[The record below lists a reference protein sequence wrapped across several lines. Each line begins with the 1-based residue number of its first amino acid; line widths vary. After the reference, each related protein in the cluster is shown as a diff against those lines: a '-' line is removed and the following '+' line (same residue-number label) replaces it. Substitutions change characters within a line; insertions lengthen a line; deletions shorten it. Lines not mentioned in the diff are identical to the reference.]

1 MDEVMT
7 SEKGVPILVQSGVPR
22 EIAQEVVARIDRR
35 MKQAMLRLYRS
46 ATNIGAEWHADV
58 DAITSPGL
66 VIWGAEDPFVP
77 VRFGERLAQRVGAEL
92 LVFEQ
97 CGHWWPSQRPIEAAR
112 ALERLVQVVCHMTG
126 RHGDD
131 AVEGR
136 VEGAAT
142 VAALVHEQTELA

>member
-1 MDEVMT
+1 MSRGSWVSSSVLVSPSISSRMIGGQADAACGVAALRPDRTWAGGGDAIDREYVWHDFARQWQTPDVGERVMDEVMT

-58 DAITSPGL
+58 DVITSPGL

-77 VRFGERLAQRVGAEL
+77 
-92 LVFEQ
+92 
-97 CGHWWPSQRPIEAAR
+97 
-112 ALERLVQVVCHMTG
+112 
-126 RHGDD
+126 
-131 AVEGR
+131 
-136 VEGAAT
+136 
-142 VAALVHEQTELA
+142 